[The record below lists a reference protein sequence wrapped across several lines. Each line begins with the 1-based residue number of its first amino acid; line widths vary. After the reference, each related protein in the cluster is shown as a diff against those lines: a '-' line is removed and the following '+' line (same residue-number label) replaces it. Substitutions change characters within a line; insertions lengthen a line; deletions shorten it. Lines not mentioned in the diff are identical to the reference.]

1 MAIPIPCGTVEYYSH
16 AYDGKLSGLKAC
28 SKLEI
33 EIKRKSVIIVKVG
46 ILVLFV
52 SGFEIQIL
60 SFYSPSF
67 AINE

>member
-1 MAIPIPCGTVEYYSH
+1 MH
-16 AYDGKLSGLKAC
+16 MMRKLSGLKAC

-46 ILVLFV
+46 ILVLFF
-52 SGFEIQIL
+52 SGLEIPIL

>member
-1 MAIPIPCGTVEYYSH
+1 MH
-16 AYDGKLSGLKAC
+16 MMRKLSRLKAC

-33 EIKRKSVIIVKVG
+33 EIKRKSVITVKVG

-52 SGFEIQIL
+52 SGLEIPIL